1 MSLFFKEMDAFN
13 DKLVFLFMSYKEP
26 FYAVILNLV
35 LLHCLCNVINPD
47 NPDTPFEMVMSL
59 KSEGQ

>member
-1 MSLFFKEMDAFN
+1 MDAFN

>member
-1 MSLFFKEMDAFN
+1 MDAFN

-35 LLHCLCNVINPD
+35 LLHCLCNGGCGAPILTRP
-47 NPDTPFEMVMSL
+47 L
-59 KSEGQ
+59 KWLCH